1 VEPYYKGMWTKTMD
15 KTVTVRISRNLNK
28 NVRIEVDTIIKEVD
42 RPFGEEVKKKS

>member
-1 VEPYYKGMWTKTMD
+1 MD

-28 NVRIEVDTIIKEVD
+28 NVRIEVDTITKEVD